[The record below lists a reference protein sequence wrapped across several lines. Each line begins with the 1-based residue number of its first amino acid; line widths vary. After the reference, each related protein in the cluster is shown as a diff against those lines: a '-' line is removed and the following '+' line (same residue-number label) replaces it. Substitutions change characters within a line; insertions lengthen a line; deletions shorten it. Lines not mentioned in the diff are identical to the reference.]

1 MYDLL
6 TSSVLF
12 LVLVPGVLVTIPP
25 GGGITAAIV
34 HAIVFY
40 VVQRYVA
47 QYVPWWGIWVI
58 ALVAVALK
66 MLPSLSGGSSG
77 ASMTGGR
84 R

>member
-12 LVLVPGVLVTIPP
+12 VLLVPGVLVTLPP
-25 GGGITAAIV
+25 GGGIWAAVV

-40 VVQRYVA
+40 VVQRFVA
-47 QYVPWWGIWVI
+47 AYVPWWGIWV
-58 ALVAVALK
+58 AAAVVLALK
-66 MLPSLSGGSSG
+66 LFSTPAAPTM
-77 ASMTGGR
+77 GGR

>member
-12 LVLVPGVLVTIPP
+12 LVLVPGVLVTLPP
-25 GGGITAAIV
+25 GGGVTAAVV

-47 QYVPWWGIWVI
+47 QYVPWWGIWIVAAI
-58 ALVAVALK
+58 AILLK
-66 MLPSLSGGSSG
+66 VFSAPSQPTSSF
-77 ASMTGGR
+77 SGGR

>member
-12 LVLVPGVLVTIPP
+12 LVLVPGVLVTLPP
-25 GGGITAAIV
+25 GGGVTAAVV

-47 QYVPWWGIWVI
+47 AYVPWWGIWVI
-58 ALVAVALK
+58 ATIAILLK
-66 MLPSLSGGSSG
+66 VFGGSSAPSSTSG
-77 ASMTGGR
+77 FSGGR

>member
-1 MYDLL
+1 MYDLF
-6 TSSVLF
+6 TSSLLF

-25 GGGITAAIV
+25 GGGITAAFV

-47 QYVPWWGIWVI
+47 QYIPWWAIWIVAVI
-58 ALVAVALK
+58 AVLLK
-66 MLPSLSGGSSG
+66 VFGGSSAP
-77 ASMTGGR
+77 ASTTGFSGGR

>member
-25 GGGITAAIV
+25 GGGLLAAIV
-34 HAIVFY
+34 HAVVFY

-47 QYVPWWGIWVI
+47 AFVPWWGIWVL
-58 ALVAVALK
+58 AAVAVALK
-66 MLPSLSGGSSG
+66 VFATPSSPT
-77 ASMTGGR
+77 MGGR